1 MEKRDFLELV
11 KSIRNERPV
20 VTHAFGNDNVGFV
33 NFGEYRDETDL
44 SYLPTIGKNQI
55 LLVRL
60 TMDIKSQLEKDYS
73 IVDAWT
79 VSTVSNEWIVVK
91 EQDTQLPIWMNRKFY
106 FAAILLGMALQYK
119 LFINLRCRIQI
130 FTFKKVLLN

>member
-91 EQDTQLPIWMNRKFY
+91 EQKFY